1 MALVGSYVTATQSA
15 LNPTNRYHVNQ
26 RTQINDIPAHLL
38 TDHIFSYLTAQ
49 DTYNFLSFRFDHI
62 KSILKIWNPRRRLKL
77 LKKALE
83 RNDPAFEDNYLLRYA
98 AAKGM
103 KDIVQL
109 LLTYSCVDP
118 RAKNNWALILAK
130 ENKHEDV
137 YNLLVQ
143 RSPENDIETGLIHY
157 SNSSYDILS
166 DLIHAQPDVA
176 WGAVEQRNDL
186 QLLLDTSTKIL
197 PYLEDAIFKALRLGK
212 SELVTMM
219 LFFVAFDHS
228 YFNHIVLIKQLMRGN
243 SFKDIRKINP
253 FLHGNESIFVK
264 AMRGG
269 DLKLVNLI
277 LDKGVKSNPFQVFA
291 CSQYYSQRQD
301 ALCTALRIAR
311 RTFSTSDL
319 ETVSTGRRLRHILEM
334 QSAYHVIIV
343 YLAVIGFMGSA
354 FYGMKA
360 TS

>member
-1 MALVGSYVTATQSA
+1 VQS
-15 LNPTNRYHVNQ
+15 
-26 RTQINDIPAHLL
+26 
-38 TDHIFSYLTAQ
+38 
-49 DTYNFLSFRFDHI
+49 
-62 KSILKIWNPRRRLKL
+62 
-77 LKKALE
+77 
-83 RNDPAFEDNYLLRYA
+83 
-98 AAKGM
+98 
-103 KDIVQL
+103 
-109 LLTYSCVDP
+109 
-118 RAKNNWALILAK
+118 
-130 ENKHEDV
+130 
-137 YNLLVQ
+137 
-143 RSPENDIETGLIHY
+143 SPENDIETGLIHY
-157 SNSSYDILS
+157 SNSSYDILT
-166 DLIHAQPDVA
+166 DLIHTQPD
-176 WGAVEQRNDL
+176 AVWKEIRQLRDL

-197 PYLEDAIFKALRLGK
+197 PYLDDAISDAIIMGK
-212 SELVTMM
+212 TEAAIMM

-228 YFNHIVLIKQLMRGN
+228 YFNHIVLIRQLMLGN

-343 YLAVIGFMGSA
+343 CLLIMGLLGGGF
-354 FYGMKA
+354 FK
-360 TS
+360 